1 MMSKQLQTWPRNYSI
16 QSSILAL
23 SPHVP
28 LNGQDSEDLDKGRV
42 SRAEGLGPE
51 DLQEQGPLLTCC
63 SWDMSMTYKFI
74 VLSSYICQSLNR
86 KTEITWS
93 IYSKIKLTQEISWWR
108 KIDDGGHESQ
118 IRDREIKQRLVSV
131 RELLPSWPRE
141 TQGGVITKP
150 RPGGSQHYRKPTLWE
165 VEPHRRYSHCV
176 LERLSMGKKYP
187 GLSLPALQSPGEAFH

>member
-74 VLSSYICQSLNR
+74 VLRSYICQSLNR

-131 RELLPSWPRE
+131 
-141 TQGGVITKP
+141 GNYY
-150 RPGGSQHYRKPTLWE
+150 RPGQERQRE
-165 VEPHRRYSHCV
+165 VWLQNPDLVEASIIEN
-176 LERLSMGKKYP
+176 LLSGR
-187 GLSLPALQSPGEAFH
+187 